1 MWKSYSK
8 TIIALSFIWAK
19 FEQSF
24 WGFPYLL
31 PSHQLTLLKEMCV
44 KSAYSSILS
53 AAAAPDV
60 MNGLSYIDT
69 V

>member
-1 MWKSYSK
+1 
-8 TIIALSFIWAK
+8 
-19 FEQSF
+19 
-24 WGFPYLL
+24 
-31 PSHQLTLLKEMCV
+31 MCV